1 MWNDFA
7 GCAVLVTGGTRGI
20 GLATGLAFGRL
31 GADVTLTYK
40 WGSADE
46 EAVCRAFADAGAT
59 RPHLVQADAGH
70 PDDVRGVLEGIRQ
83 RHERLDV
90 FVSNVA
96 FGPTVAGVTDYSK
109 RGLLTAVEYSAWP
122 LVAHVQAAQEVFGRA
137 PRYVVGVSAEAP
149 DTMHVGYDLLAAAKA
164 ALETLCRYLHYRLGH
179 DGTTVNVVR
188 TRFVDTDALSATL
201 GEEFAPFVR
210 KYEPDAL
217 TAPEAIASAIV
228 GLCSGPMDAVGG
240 QVVTVDGG
248 AGLFENF
255 SRLFEERH
263 RYPIAPKEMP

>member
-1 MWNDFA
+1 MWNDFR
-7 GCAVLVTGGTRGI
+7 GRAVLITGGTRGI

-40 WGSADE
+40 WGSADDA
-46 EAVCRAFADAGAT
+46 AVLDAFAAAGAP
-59 RPHLVQADAGH
+59 RPALVQADAGH
-70 PDDVRGVLEGIRQ
+70 DDDGREVLERIRE

-90 FVSNVA
+90 LVSNVA
-96 FGPTVAGVTDYSK
+96 FGPTVAGVADYSK
-109 RGLLTAVEYSAWP
+109 RGLLTAIEYSAWP
-122 LVAHVQAAQEVFGRA
+122 IVSHVQAAQKIFGRA
-137 PRYVVGVSAEAP
+137 PRYVIGVSAEAP

-164 ALETLCRYLHYRLGH
+164 ALETLCRYLHYRLRA

-201 GEEFAPFVR
+201 GEAFAPFVR
-210 KYEPDAL
+210 KYEPDTL
-217 TAPEAIASAIV
+217 TAPDVIANAIV
-228 GLCSGPMDAVGG
+228 GLCAGPMNAVGG

-263 RYPIAPKEMP
+263 SYPIAPKEIP